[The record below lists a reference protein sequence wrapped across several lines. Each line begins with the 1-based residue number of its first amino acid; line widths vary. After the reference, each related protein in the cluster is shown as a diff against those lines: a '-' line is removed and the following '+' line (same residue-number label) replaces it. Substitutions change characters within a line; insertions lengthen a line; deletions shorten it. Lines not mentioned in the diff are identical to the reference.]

1 MYLSA
6 ETITK
11 STCLYVAAIG
21 VCLCTVPPQPIP
33 PNKLQEKFNDQP
45 PTTDGESCSADQPAV
60 IHSPTLPRF
69 DYKAASA
76 TFSLSYF
83 PYIFSTWVVFMST
96 LDTIH
101 GLDLLPQIMPVDHTT
116 TARAFNAQLI
126 IGLALTTIF
135 SALRFTAFQT
145 LGRFFTYQLSI
156 LPDHKL
162 VTYGVYSYVRHPS
175 YTAVP
180 FVFVGVLL
188 TVTAPGSVL
197 YDYLG
202 VNATRKLMIVLALAI
217 MRGTYVFMRRA
228 ETEDQ
233 VLQKEFRKE
242 WEEWARKVPYKFIP
256 GVL

>member
-1 MYLSA
+1 M
-6 ETITK
+6 
-11 STCLYVAAIG
+11 
-21 VCLCTVPPQPIP
+21 PPDELR
-33 PNKLQEKFNDQP
+33 KKFNNP
-45 PTTDGESCSADQPAV
+45 SIATDSESCSAEQPAV
-60 IHSPTLPRF
+60 TRSPTSPRF

-101 GLDLLPQIMPVDHTT
+101 TLDLFPQIMPINHTA
-116 TARAFNAQLI
+116 TARRFNVQLI
-126 IGLALTTIF
+126 AGLTLTIAF

-156 LPDHKL
+156 LSDHKL
-162 VTYGVYSYVRHPS
+162 VTHGLYSYVRHPS

-180 FVFVGVLL
+180 FVFTGVLL

-202 VNATRKLMIVLALAI
+202 VYLAGKLMSVLALAI
-217 MRGTYVFMRRA
+217 ACGTYVFMCRA
-228 ETEDQ
+228 EVEDQ
-233 VLQKEFRKE
+233 VLRKEFREE
-242 WEEWARKVPYKFIP
+242 WEEWTRKVPYKFIP

>member
-6 ETITK
+6 EAISK
-11 STCLYVAAIG
+11 SACLYVAALG
-21 VCLCTVPPQPIP
+21 VCICTVPPQPIP
-33 PNKLQEKFNDQP
+33 SNELCKKFNDP
-45 PTTDGESCSADQPAV
+45 STATDGKNCSAEQS
-60 IHSPTLPRF
+60 IITRSPTSPRF

-76 TFSLSYF
+76 RFGLSYF

-96 LDTIH
+96 LDTVH
-101 GLDLLPQIMPVDHTT
+101 TFDLFPQIMPVDHAAA
-116 TARAFNAQLI
+116 AREFNVQLI
-126 IGLALTTIF
+126 VGLALTVVF

-156 LPDHKL
+156 LSDHKL
-162 VTYGVYSYVRHPS
+162 VTHGLYSYVRHPS

-180 FVFVGVLL
+180 FVFTGVLL

-202 VNATRKLMIVLALAI
+202 SYSTKKLIIVLALVVA
-217 MRGTYVFMRRA
+217 RVTYVFMCRA
-228 ETEDQ
+228 EVEDQ
-233 VLQKEFRKE
+233 VLRKEFRDE
-242 WEEWARKVPYKFIP
+242 WDEWACRVPYKFIP